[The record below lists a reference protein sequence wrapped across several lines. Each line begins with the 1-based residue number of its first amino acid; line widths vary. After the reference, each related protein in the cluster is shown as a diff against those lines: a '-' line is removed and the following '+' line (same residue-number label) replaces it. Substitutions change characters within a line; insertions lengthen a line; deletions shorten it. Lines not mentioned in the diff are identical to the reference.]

1 MNLCLQSCGLSI
13 IFLVSMFYFS
23 VWKMEER
30 TEDLN
35 KFESLLSE
43 EQKQIYESIKKERRS
58 IYLSGYSIGFFLSII
73 AILYYR
79 NTSKTK
85 LTKTHMLCLIFSI
98 SFITNYFYYILSPK
112 SNYMILH
119 LHKQEEK
126 AAWLKIYKSMQYN
139 YHFGF
144 VLGIIALLFLT
155 HGTC

>member
-1 MNLCLQSCGLSI
+1 
-13 IFLVSMFYFS
+13 MFYFS
-23 VWKMEER
+23 VWKIEER

-35 KFESLLSE
+35 NFEKLLSP
-43 EQKQIYESIKKERRS
+43 EQKEIYANIKQERRN
-58 IYLSGYSIGFFLSII
+58 IYLSGYSIGFFLSIM

-79 NTSKTK
+79 NNSKTK
-85 LTKTHMLCLIFSI
+85 LTKTNMICLIFTI

-119 LHKQEEK
+119 LDKQEEK
-126 AAWLKIYKSMQYN
+126 EAWLKIYKSMQYN

>member
-1 MNLCLQSCGLSI
+1 MSICIQSCSLSI
-13 IFLVSMFYFS
+13 IFFVSMFYFS
-23 VWKMEER
+23 VWKIEER

-35 KFESLLSE
+35 NFEKLLSA
-43 EQKQIYESIKKERRS
+43 EQKEIYANIKQERRN
-58 IYLSGYSIGFFLSII
+58 IYLSGYSIGFFLSIM

-79 NTSKTK
+79 NNSKTK
-85 LTKTHMLCLIFSI
+85 LTKINMICLVFSI

-126 AAWLKIYKSMQYN
+126 EAWLKIYKSMQYN

-144 VLGIIALLFLT
+144 VLGIIALLVLT

>member
-1 MNLCLQSCGLSI
+1 MSLCLQSCSLSI

-23 VWKMEER
+23 VWKIEER

-35 KFESLLSE
+35 NFEKLLSP
-43 EQKQIYESIKKERRS
+43 EQKEIYANIKQERRN
-58 IYLSGYSIGFFLSII
+58 IYLSGYSIGFFLSIM

-79 NTSKTK
+79 NNSKTK
-85 LTKTHMLCLIFSI
+85 LTKTNMICLIFTI

-119 LHKQEEK
+119 LDKQEEK
-126 AAWLKIYKSMQYN
+126 EAWLKIYKSMQYN

>member
-1 MNLCLQSCGLSI
+1 MSICIQSCSLSI
-13 IFLVSMFYFS
+13 VFFVSMFYFS
-23 VWKMEER
+23 VWKIEER

-35 KFESLLSE
+35 NFEKLLSA
-43 EQKQIYESIKKERRS
+43 EQKEIYANIKQERRN
-58 IYLSGYSIGFFLSII
+58 IYLSGYSIGFFLSIM

-79 NTSKTK
+79 NNSKTK
-85 LTKTHMLCLIFSI
+85 LTKINMICLVFTI

-126 AAWLKIYKSMQYN
+126 EAWLKIYKSMQYN

-144 VLGIIALLFLT
+144 VLGIIALLVLT